1 MKPPHSPAIRTLLR
15 GICKRCPRCGQ
26 GPLFRK
32 WYTLFDR
39 CPECDLEYQPRDGDN
54 WGFMYLGT
62 AFVTGILAV
71 GILLL
76 TPPNLWIGRV
86 VLLVAAVVALGGTLP
101 NRKGFAIA
109 FDYVI
114 RRHWDDADTSGPPEP
129 VDAPTQERD
138 PQ

>member
-1 MKPPHSPAIRTLLR
+1 MESPRPPAIPTLFR
-15 GICKRCPRCGQ
+15 GVCKRCPRCGR

-62 AFVTGILAV
+62 AFVTGVMVV

-76 TPPNLWIGRV
+76 TPPNLWIGRA
-86 VLLVAAVVALGGTLP
+86 VLLIAAVVVLFGTLP

-114 RRHWDDADTSGPPEP
+114 RRHWDDSDADSPRGPADTP
-129 VDAPTQERD
+129 AQENKT
-138 PQ
+138 P